1 MRSPVNGPHEQ
12 HRDHHS
18 PLSDRE
24 ELDLPL
30 PVDEDPFDFVPAPVQ
45 LPADSS
51 PAAPSPRPEETGT
64 PEALPLP
71 QSEFPPPTTE
81 ITPAPPLGPPGP
93 TEAPESALPS
103 PLYQRLSRQQG
114 THYSTHGSATLMV
127 ALALVLLVFFVVL
140 ISISKADQQRKAAVL
155 DSLRK
160 TFLLA
165 PASPPDLS
173 SLKQELTLT
182 PVELYQQQITELL
195 TKELPSPKLRQN
207 TYGSTLVANI
217 PSELLFLPS
226 TADLRPARNKFIDGL
241 AALLINAPPGV
252 TFKVEIVV
260 GTNYDSSKIEE
271 RIEPMARSRAATLAV
286 AMMERN
292 SPAATFA
299 IGAVSGKAETVRM
312 TFTAID
318 REPSGTAKPL
328 QHGTGS
334 EAGGDKTTGAAP
346 AEGGKAK

>member
-1 MRSPVNGPHEQ
+1 
-12 HRDHHS
+12 
-18 PLSDRE
+18 
-24 ELDLPL
+24 
-30 PVDEDPFDFVPAPVQ
+30 
-45 LPADSS
+45 
-51 PAAPSPRPEETGT
+51 
-64 PEALPLP
+64 
-71 QSEFPPPTTE
+71 
-81 ITPAPPLGPPGP
+81 
-93 TEAPESALPS
+93 
-103 PLYQRLSRQQG
+103 
-114 THYSTHGSATLMV
+114 MV

-160 TFLLA
+160 TFFLA
-165 PASPPDLS
+165 PTTPPDLS
-173 SLKQELTLT
+173 SMKEELSLT
-182 PVELYQQQITELL
+182 PVELYQKQITDLL
-195 TKELPSPKLRQN
+195 TRELPSPRLRQN

-241 AALLINAPPGV
+241 AALLSNAPPGV
-252 TFKVEIVV
+252 LFKVEIIV

-271 RIEPMARSRAATLAV
+271 RIEPMTRSRAAALAV

-312 TFTAID
+312 TFTAVD
-318 REPSGTAKPL
+318 REAPGTEKPL

-334 EAGGDKTTGAAP
+334 EAVNNRATGAAS
-346 AEGGKAK
+346 AEGVKAK